1 MTRSI
6 GAVSHG
12 ILDYAFAIIL
22 AIGPSVAGFTTGR
35 AARWCYMFAAVVFV
49 LAVLTQVKFIRL
61 HLHAMLEMMLAI
73 LLILMPWIAGF
84 ANGTNSR
91 NFYVAIGVLMIFLW
105 ALTDFRGRRDVPAA
119 EPSRDHGAG
128 PGAAAPPASR

>member
-12 ILDYAFAIIL
+12 ILDYALAIIL
-22 AIGPSVAGFTTGR
+22 AIGPSVAGFGSR
-35 AARWCYMFAAVVFV
+35 QARWCYIFAGVLFV

-61 HLHAMLEMMLAI
+61 HVHAAVELLLAV

-84 ANGTNSR
+84 AAGIKSR
-91 NFYVAIGVLMIFLW
+91 NFYVAVGVLMIVLW
-105 ALTDFRGRRDVPAA
+105 ALTDFRGRRDAPVADRA
-119 EPSRDHGAG
+119 AG
-128 PGAAAPPASR
+128 PTPPAK

>member
-22 AIGPSVAGFTTGR
+22 AAGPSVAGFTTGR
-35 AARWCYMFAAVVFV
+35 AAHWCYLFAGVIFL

-61 HLHAMLEMMLAI
+61 HLHAMLELMLAL
-73 LLILMPWIAGF
+73 LLIVMPWLAGF
-84 ANGTNSR
+84 SNGTNSR
-91 NFYVAIGVLMIFLW
+91 NFYVAIGLLMILLW
-105 ALTDFRGRRDVPAA
+105 ALTDFRGRRDAPA
-119 EPSRDHGAG
+119 PDRGAG